1 MAAELSSSTV
11 DDRPAPTD
19 RYELHAEETRRRQ
32 LEYALSRLESHG
44 DLSAEQRE
52 IVAALAD
59 AITGE
64 VASTASTVMS
74 TRSAT
79 SERGA
84 GLSR

>member
-1 MAAELSSSTV
+1 MAAELSGCAV

-19 RYELHAEETRRRQ
+19 RHEIHAEQTRRRQ

-44 DLSAEQRE
+44 DLSTEQRE

-64 VASTASTVMS
+64 VTSTASTVMAAREVS
-74 TRSAT
+74 
-79 SERGA
+79 SERGTE
-84 GLSR
+84 RYR